1 MQRSQLEHLIRAAAE
16 VTNQYEFVV
25 IGSQSILGAIPVP
38 PPECAVSMEADIYP
52 LQAPELADLIDGAI
66 GELSF
71 FHDHFG
77 YYAQGVGPQTAR
89 LPRGWQSRLV
99 RLQSQATNG
108 RVGYCLA
115 PVDLFV
121 SKACAQREK
130 DKVFNRALLAHG
142 VVSQADAIARAG
154 DLEDPA
160 EAASAARHSALTQA
174 ARPSTPRQ
182 HRPQRHPV
190 CDPAATTASGVPA
203 TTTRPPAPPPS
214 GPRSMTQ
221 SASAITSRSC
231 LMTSTLWP
239 PSTRRCKT
247 LMSLPTSAMCR
258 PDARHSVCR
267 IDFNLARDQR
277 AATD

>member
-1 MQRSQLEHLIRAAAE
+1 MQRSRLEHLIRAAAE

-71 FHDHFG
+71 FHEHFG

-115 PVDLFV
+115 PVDLLV

-130 DKVFNRALLAHG
+130 DKVFNRALFAHG

-160 EAASAARHSALTQA
+160 EAASAARHSALT
-174 ARPSTPRQ
+174 
-182 HRPQRHPV
+182 
-190 CDPAATTASGVPA
+190 
-203 TTTRPPAPPPS
+203 
-214 GPRSMTQ
+214 
-221 SASAITSRSC
+221 
-231 LMTSTLWP
+231 
-239 PSTRRCKT
+239 
-247 LMSLPTSAMCR
+247 
-258 PDARHSVCR
+258 
-267 IDFNLARDQR
+267 
-277 AATD
+277 